1 MMTYQQAYEAWLASP
16 VVDEQTKEELH
27 ALANNEEQK
36 EYRFIKMLDF
46 GTAGLRGLLGA
57 GLNMMNIYTV
67 RYTTQGLADLINGS
81 GGQDRGVCI
90 AYDSRNMSPE
100 FAAEVAG
107 VLAAN
112 GIKSFLFDELRP
124 VPELSFALREL
135 GCIAGINITASHN
148 PKEYNGYKVYW
159 EDGAQ
164 LPPNHAAQISARLK
178 EIDIFE
184 DVKVCSLEQAKADG
198 WVTMLSTEMDDKYL
212 AKVLEQSIGSEVV
225 AQNADQFKIIYTP
238 FHGAGYR
245 LVPEVLK
252 RMGMK
257 HVLTVPSQ
265 MEINGNFPTVKSPN
279 PEDKEGFTE
288 AIRMAQEQNID
299 LIIGT
304 DPDADRCGIVVRRLD
319 GQYVTL
325 SGNQVGVL
333 LLDYLIRRRREL
345 GTLADNSAVI
355 KSIVTTNMAK
365 AVCEKQGVTLMD
377 VLTGF
382 KFTGEK
388 IKEFEQTGEYTY
400 LFGFEESYGY
410 LAGTYARDKDA
421 IVASMLVC
429 EMACWYRTQGKSLY
443 EGMQDLYEAYGWFGE
458 QVVSITM
465 PGLDGLEKIKAVGVK
480 LRKESI
486 AELAGLKVSRVR
498 DYLSGTIT
506 DMADGKSEPTGL
518 PTSDVMYYELEEG
531 SSLIVRPSGTEPK
544 IKLYIMA
551 SAETQEAC
559 EQKKQMLVDAG
570 KQLIGV

>member
-382 KFTGEK
+382 KFIGEK

-480 LRKESI
+480 LRKENI

>member
-1 MMTYQQAYEAWLASP
+1 MTYQQAYEAWLASP

-382 KFTGEK
+382 KFIGEK

>member
-382 KFTGEK
+382 KFIGEK

>member
-16 VVDEQTKEELH
+16 VVDEQTKEELR
-27 ALANNEEQK
+27 ALENNEEQK

-212 AKVLEQSIGSEVV
+212 AKVLEQSIGGEVV

-382 KFTGEK
+382 KFIGEK

-443 EGMQDLYEAYGWFGE
+443 EGMQDLYETYGWFGE

-506 DMADGKSEPTGL
+506 DMTDGKSEPTGL